1 MEKEE
6 VLSDLPR
13 MVDKANSSINQ
24 TNVGMVSKKTPG
36 KLPEDGLEARRYYL
50 NRTKQT
56 RECILNVERTIWCLV
71 IL

>member
-36 KLPEDGLEARRYYL
+36 KLPEDGLEARR
-50 NRTKQT
+50 
-56 RECILNVERTIWCLV
+56 
-71 IL
+71 